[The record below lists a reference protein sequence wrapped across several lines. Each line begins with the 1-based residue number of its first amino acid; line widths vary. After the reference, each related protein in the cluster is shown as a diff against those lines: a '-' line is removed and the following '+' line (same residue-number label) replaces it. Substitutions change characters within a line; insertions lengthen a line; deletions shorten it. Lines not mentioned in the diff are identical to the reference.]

1 MRARRLGAMG
11 LGLVTALGA
20 VGMGAARASGPG
32 PAGAGGVAPLNING
46 KHVFWARGVR
56 SAASLSTATA
66 NNLIYHGGAVETT
79 PKVYL
84 TFWGSEWTDPTNPAY
99 QIPVKSPSGS
109 DYNLGQLQNYIV
121 SFFSGVGGTAWNNI
135 QTQYCQGGSIGDLTC
150 ANSSGISSVT
160 NPSSVLAGV
169 WNDTSAAPA
178 VIDTLG
184 LAENAVPDPVATEA
198 KSAAAHFGDATDLN
212 ATFFVF
218 APPGRVATGA
228 TPFGAY
234 CGYHSEVTN
243 PSGHG
248 LRYAF
253 IPYLLDVD
261 LGPGAA
267 LGSCGMNYVNKT
279 NTASGNG
286 IFDGFSIVSGHE
298 YAEAVTDPDAWPFQ
312 DGWNDISTNENG
324 DKCAWIS
331 PGQPGGATNLSLST
345 GQFAVQS
352 LWSNAF
358 NQGQGG
364 CVVSY
369 P

>member
-160 NPSSVLAGV
+160 NPSSVLAGSGTTPRRLRRSSTRSA
-169 WNDTSAAPA
+169 WPRTPSPTRWRPRRRAPPPTSATPPTSTPPSSCSPRRAGWRPGPRRSAPTA
-178 VIDTLG
+178 
-184 LAENAVPDPVATEA
+184 ATTVRSPTPPGTACATRSSRTCSTWTSVRAPPSE
-198 KSAAAHFGDATDLN
+198 AAA
-212 ATFFVF
+212 
-218 APPGRVATGA
+218 
-228 TPFGAY
+228 
-234 CGYHSEVTN
+234 
-243 PSGHG
+243 
-248 LRYAF
+248 
-253 IPYLLDVD
+253 
-261 LGPGAA
+261 
-267 LGSCGMNYVNKT
+267 
-279 NTASGNG
+279 
-286 IFDGFSIVSGHE
+286 
-298 YAEAVTDPDAWPFQ
+298 
-312 DGWNDISTNENG
+312 
-324 DKCAWIS
+324 
-331 PGQPGGATNLSLST
+331 
-345 GQFAVQS
+345 
-352 LWSNAF
+352 
-358 NQGQGG
+358 
-364 CVVSY
+364 
-369 P
+369 